1 MYKIIEKETG
11 YLLDEIVSPLW
22 VKQQRRVDFPIS
34 VETYED
40 ADGLVLSDG
49 DTIVGIAGRNM
60 ENYEPLVEIQVVD
73 SNPYLFNEFKDT
85 KYKIREVNENQESTK
100 ELVMTDMQGLVD
112 VFSLQYGNQNLVLDT
127 MQGLTDVFLAVSE
140 LQAKI
145 DKLQGGV

>member
-1 MYKIIEKETG
+1 MYRIIEEKTG
-11 YLLDEIVSPLW
+11 YVLDEIVSPSW

-34 VETYED
+34 VQTYEE

-49 DTIVGIAGRNM
+49 NTIVGISGRNM
-60 ENYEPLVEIQVVD
+60 ENYEPVVRIEEVD
-73 SNPYLFNEFKDT
+73 SNPYLFREFENT
-85 KYKIREVNENQESTK
+85 KYGIKVVNENQESTK

-112 VFSLQYGNQNLVLDT
+112 VFGLQYDNQNLVLDT

>member
-1 MYKIIEKETG
+1 MYRIIEDKTG
-11 YLLDEIVSPLW
+11 YVLDEIVSPSW

-34 VETYED
+34 VQTYEE

-49 DTIVGIAGRNM
+49 NTIVGIAGRNM
-60 ENYEPLVEIQVVD
+60 ENYEPAVRIEEVD
-73 SNPYLFNEFKDT
+73 SNPYLFREFKDT
-85 KYKIREVNENQESTK
+85 KYGIKIVNENQESTK

-112 VFSLQYGNQNLVLDT
+112 VFSMQYDNQNLVLDT
-127 MQGLTDVFLAVSE
+127 MQGLADVFLAVSE